1 MSTLSLRLPE
11 SLHRR
16 LSEIAEKEG
25 VSINQLISS
34 AVAEK
39 MSALLTEDY
48 LATRAARGKRS
59 NFLAALAKVPDVEPD
74 SNDRLGPRPVKKGR
88 PTKALQTDG
97 RLSRSARS
105 GSRR

>member
-48 LATRAARGKRS
+48 LTARAARGKRS

-88 PTKALQTDG
+88 PTKASQADD
-97 RLSRSARS
+97 RLPRSARS
-105 GSRR
+105 GGRR

>member
-1 MSTLSLRLPE
+1 
-11 SLHRR
+11 

-48 LATRAARGKRS
+48 LAARASRGKRS

-74 SNDRLGPRPVKKGR
+74 SNDRLAARPAKKGR
-88 PTKALQTDG
+88 PSKMSPRDAPAP
-97 RLSRSARS
+97 RLARS
-105 GSRR
+105 GGRR

>member
-16 LSEIAEKEG
+16 LAEVAAREG

-39 MSALLTEDY
+39 MAALLTEEF
-48 LATRAARGKRS
+48 LEKRAERATLSR
-59 NFLAALAKVPDVEPD
+59 FTAALAKVPDTEPPT
-74 SNDRLGPRPVKKGR
+74 SDRLEVQTRRSVRPAASPSKPVARRTKPKPRR
-88 PTKALQTDG
+88 
-97 RLSRSARS
+97 
-105 GSRR
+105 